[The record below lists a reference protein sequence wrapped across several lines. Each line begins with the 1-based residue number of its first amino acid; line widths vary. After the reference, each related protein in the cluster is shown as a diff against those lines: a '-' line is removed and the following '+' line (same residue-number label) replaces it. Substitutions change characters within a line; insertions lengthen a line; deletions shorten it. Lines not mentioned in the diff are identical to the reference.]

1 MFKMPPMMKRLCVC
15 TFLICVATLALYAA
29 HPLEGK
35 WVGGIDT
42 DRGQMQIGLDLK
54 HGKGKLTGLV
64 KTAHGDWPVKSVTDV
79 KGTLTVTF
87 TSGDNE
93 GKLVGQIKDG
103 HFAGTWDNSPMAK
116 GTFDLAKSAAR
127 TP

>member
-1 MFKMPPMMKRLCVC
+1 MTKSCPMMKRLCAYV
-15 TFLICVATLALYAA
+15 FLICVSTMALAAA
-29 HPLEGK
+29 HALEGT

-42 DRGQMQIGLDLK
+42 DRGQMQIGLEVKDEN
-54 HGKGKLTGLV
+54 GKLSGLV
-64 KTAHGDWPVKSVTDV
+64 KTAHGDWTVKSIKDD

-87 TSGDNE
+87 TSGDHD
-93 GKLVGQIKDG
+93 GTMVGRIKDG

-127 TP
+127 

>member
-1 MFKMPPMMKRLCVC
+1 MIKRRSMMKPLCVC
-15 TFLICVATLALYAA
+15 AFLICVSTLALHAA

-42 DRGQMQIGLDLK
+42 DRGQMQIGLEVKDD
-54 HGKGKLTGLV
+54 KGKLSGMV
-64 KTAHGDWPVKSVTDV
+64 KTAHGDWTVKSVTDD

-87 TSGDNE
+87 TSGDGE
-93 GKLVGQIKDG
+93 GKMIGKIKDG
-103 HFAGTWDNSPMAK
+103 RFTGTWDNSPMAK

-127 TP
+127 

>member
-1 MFKMPPMMKRLCVC
+1 MTKRLCVC
-15 TFLICVATLALYAA
+15 AFLICVSALALSAA

-42 DRGQMQIGLDLK
+42 DRGQMQIGLELK
-54 HGKGKLTGLV
+54 DDKGKLSGFV
-64 KTAHGDWPVKSVTDV
+64 KSAHGDWTVKSVTDD

-87 TSGDNE
+87 SNGDND
-93 GKLVGQIKDG
+93 GRMIGTIKDG
-103 HFAGTWDNSPMAK
+103 RFAGTWDNSPTAK

-127 TP
+127 